1 MSNPPHETLVAN
13 DRRWCFSA
21 VEDVSRTFALSI
33 ELLEEP
39 IDSWVCT
46 GYLLCRTADTIEDE
60 ATIPLAKR
68 ADLLELYRDLLDPA
82 IDTDVAT
89 FLDAVDA
96 VRPPDAD
103 TDADWRVLMQTDRVL
118 RVFRSFDPAVA
129 ESMRGIVREMAA
141 GMATILRRHDGTG
154 GLRLETVDELEEY
167 CWYVAGTVGE
177 LFTTLLAHVDSVT
190 VDEPDPDD
198 AWAFALLLQL
208 VNIAKD
214 VRLDY
219 ETEDNV
225 YLPGEWLAAEGV
237 DHEAIA
243 DDGTIEPV
251 INVVQRVISHAEAQ
265 TDRARQYL
273 ATLPENDGR
282 VLEAAALPYLLA
294 IGTLRE
300 LEGRIHDVVTEP
312 TTVKLERQEV
322 EALYQRM
329 QYGITQ
335 SELDQLI
342 AKVRAGPSV
351 EAYAVQN

>member
-1 MSNPPHETLVAN
+1 MTNPPDEPSLAD
-13 DRRWCFSA
+13 DRRWCFRA

-46 GYLLCRTADTIEDE
+46 GYLLCRGADTIEDE
-60 ATIPLAKR
+60 AAIPLAKR
-68 ADLLELYRDLLDPA
+68 AELLDIYRDLLDPTS
-82 IDTDVAT
+82 DTDVAT
-89 FLDAVDA
+89 FLDAVEA
-96 VRPPDAD
+96 VRPPAVE
-103 TDADWRVLMQTDRVL
+103 TDADWEVLMQTDRVL
-118 RVFRSFDPAVA
+118 RVFRSFDPAVS
-129 ESMRGIVREMAA
+129 ESMRGIVREMAT
-141 GMATILRRHDGTG
+141 GMAEILRRHDGNG
-154 GLRLETVDELEEY
+154 GLRLATVDELEEY

-225 YLPGEWLAAEGV
+225 YLPGEWLAAEGI
-237 DHEAIA
+237 DHEAVA
-243 DDGTIEPV
+243 DAATTDQV
-251 INVVQRVISHAEAQ
+251 AAVVQRVIAHAESQ
-265 TDRARQYL
+265 TDGARQYL
-273 ATLPENDGR
+273 ATLPEDEGR

-300 LEGRIHDVVTEP
+300 LEGQIHDVVTEP
-312 TTVKLERQEV
+312 ATVKLDRQEV

-329 QYGITQ
+329 QHGITQ
-335 SELDQLI
+335 SELDTLI
-342 AKVRAGPSV
+342 AEVRADPSV
-351 EAYAVQN
+351 DAYAVQN